1 MFHNELSMGLQGFVG
16 ISFFIISMALL
27 AATAFFIMERNDMQ
41 GHWRTSISIAALV
54 TGIAFVHYL
63 YMRDLWPES
72 ASSLSAIRYI
82 GGTSLTTVRY
92 IDWFITVPLQ
102 IIEFYVI
109 LRAVGYQNIWL
120 FWRLLIA
127 SILMLIFGFIGE
139 GFHFQVL
146 PMLLLGTIAWL
157 YIIYELF
164 FGEVHKSME
173 QANNP
178 ASTLAISGLKW
189 IVSIGWS
196 IYPIG
201 YFLGMMGTQSTGI
214 LYLNLTYNLADF
226 VNKIA
231 FGLVIWAAARKACQ
245 LNIKT
250 EQ

>member
-1 MFHNELSMGLQGFVG
+1 MNHMGLQGFVG
-16 ISFFIISMALL
+16 ISFSLFLWLFLPQPHSLSWKEMICKVIGERLFHRCISHRHCLCSLPLHERSL
-27 AATAFFIMERNDMQ
+27 ARKC
-41 GHWRTSISIAALV
+41 
-54 TGIAFVHYL
+54 
-63 YMRDLWPES
+63 
-72 ASSLSAIRYI
+72 SSLSAIRYI
-82 GGTSLTTVRY
+82 GSTSLTTVRY
-92 IDWFITVPLQ
+92 IDWFITASSDNL
-102 IIEFYVI
+102 I
-109 LRAVGYQNIWL
+109 LCHTSCSWL
-120 FWRLLIA
+120 SKHLAIWRLLIA

-139 GFHFQVL
+139 GFIFWYS
-146 PMLLLGTIAWL
+146 MLLGIIAWL

-201 YFLGMMGTQSTGI
+201 YFWYDGHQSTGI
-214 LYLNLTYNLADF
+214 LYLNLTYKLADF

-245 LNIKT
+245 LNIKRSNNV
-250 EQ
+250 